1 MAEELIEWIKLPQD
15 LQHRFFELTEQEAN
29 RLVEDIQKMDLQLKE
44 LSKELRPYIHE
55 IPISD
60 KTSIVAAID
69 GSRSP
74 RLSERLG
81 IRYGVFSVGAIFL
94 KGIEKRKEN
103 FRAGVFKRKQA
114 LSPDKS
120 KFSFDL
126 LSTYAERKMA
136 LEALENCDLLIL
148 DGSFYGFV
156 YSAYLIKKSGL
167 HSDYEDKVLK
177 EVFEATELLRKSG
190 KVIGVIKRSH
200 TRAIGGYLAVKDRK
214 NPFTTIIDK
223 LILSIFMPKKTFF
236 NYQELIG
243 DKLVQIYTRYATLAS
258 IGWSEGD
265 LMEEAERRTFMPF
278 EILELDKEGFKK
290 MKRVQ
295 VRFYEGMP
303 PCEIEYPPSLNE
315 DKLLEIFGQ
324 ENFFNEATN
333 LPLALDLVDNMVSLP
348 SRFTE
353 EFTSEV
359 EGRVLEMIIKNQGN
373 QEIVKTFFTL
383 LNPQKQY

>member
-167 HSDYEDKVLK
+167 HSDYEDKV
-177 EVFEATELLRKSG
+177 
-190 KVIGVIKRSH
+190 
-200 TRAIGGYLAVKDRK
+200 
-214 NPFTTIIDK
+214 
-223 LILSIFMPKKTFF
+223 
-236 NYQELIG
+236 
-243 DKLVQIYTRYATLAS
+243 
-258 IGWSEGD
+258 
-265 LMEEAERRTFMPF
+265 
-278 EILELDKEGFKK
+278 
-290 MKRVQ
+290 
-295 VRFYEGMP
+295 
-303 PCEIEYPPSLNE
+303 
-315 DKLLEIFGQ
+315 
-324 ENFFNEATN
+324 
-333 LPLALDLVDNMVSLP
+333 
-348 SRFTE
+348 
-353 EFTSEV
+353 
-359 EGRVLEMIIKNQGN
+359 
-373 QEIVKTFFTL
+373 
-383 LNPQKQY
+383 